1 MKLTELFMFYKKLT
15 VHVTISKVNI
25 SIISIRSV
33 SNTFQFIVSIDR
45 TYKALL
51 KPFFKTII
59 AIFSFKISTGPI

>member
-1 MKLTELFMFYKKLT
+1 MKLTELFMFYKKST